1 MLQVPPL
8 PWRRILSSPPVW
20 ACAMATLGSQWGQ
33 ATLQLAVTKYLML
46 VYGFALR
53 YVSKTTRNTVLLLQT
68 YGFLFGDFLFSH
80 IPRCTTLTYLPF
92 IVHLN
97 SSFIEYTDD

>member
-1 MLQVPPL
+1 MRELKDVHQNMLQVPPP
-8 PWRRILSSPPVW
+8 PWRRLLSSLPVW

-53 YVSKTTRNTVLLLQT
+53 YVRTAYVTFTLL
-68 YGFLFGDFLFSH
+68 
-80 IPRCTTLTYLPF
+80 
-92 IVHLN
+92 
-97 SSFIEYTDD
+97 SS